1 MRGHG
6 PYARATVWTCGVALG
21 VSACENSILGPMA
34 SNEAQPCVNGS
45 AGGYPC
51 RDIKVYS
58 DHAFVVADYAGP
70 HGMQVVDLTQPI
82 SSVVL
87 CDPRCL

>member
-1 MRGHG
+1 MQEPRCGH
-6 PYARATVWTCGVALG
+6 AESR
-21 VSACENSILGPMA
+21 SACPPARTPSSGRCRRTRRSPASTGPPA
-34 SNEAQPCVNGS
+34 AN
-45 AGGYPC
+45 PC

-87 CDPRCL
+87 CDPRCP